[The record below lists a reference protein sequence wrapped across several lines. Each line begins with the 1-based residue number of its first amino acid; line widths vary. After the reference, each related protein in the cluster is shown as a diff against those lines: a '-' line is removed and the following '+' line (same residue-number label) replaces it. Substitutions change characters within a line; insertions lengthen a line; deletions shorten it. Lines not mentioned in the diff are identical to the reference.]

1 MLLKLGVLCIALA
14 SFHLFSM
21 PHSVQVYHHAKVV
34 ADQESHE
41 MKIVQTMGDEK
52 KQKHVNAVFAAFT
65 ALLII
70 GSMTAGFARITHTD
84 RFDRKEA
91 FTCSILSIFLFPT
104 SSCLT
109 QPSKSKQKLGGFTR
123 CYFS

>member
-1 MLLKLGVLCIALA
+1 MKKNMLLKLAVLFIALA

-41 MKIVQTMGDEK
+41 MKIVQTAGDEK

-65 ALLII
+65 ALLVI
-70 GSMTAGFARITHTD
+70 GSMAAGFARITYTD
-84 RFDRKEA
+84 RFDRKKKHLLA
-91 FTCSILSIFLFPT
+91 VFYQ
-104 SSCLT
+104 SSNFRVARVN
-109 QPSKSKQKLGGFTR
+109 PII
-123 CYFS
+123 

>member
-1 MLLKLGVLCIALA
+1 MKKNMLLKLAVLFIALA

-41 MKIVQTMGDEK
+41 IKIVQTTGDEK
-52 KQKHVNAVFAAFT
+52 KHVNAVFAAFT

-70 GSMTAGFARITHTD
+70 GSMTAGFARITYTD
-84 RFDRKEA
+84 RFDRKKKHLLA
-91 FTCSILSIFLFPT
+91 VFYQ
-104 SSCLT
+104 SS
-109 QPSKSKQKLGGFTR
+109 
-123 CYFS
+123 YFRAARV